1 MRRRLQELSKGIT
14 IAALVFLVTCNKS
27 EVPTDSGVAPMSP
40 DVIKVHLA
48 IQGVDPEFVNQ
59 LDAAVGFDS
68 IDRVVKRLLQILRTD
83 RDPKRK
89 AQASLC
95 LGALYPNS
103 VDPLIEAV
111 RSENGDVAMYAAGAF
126 AKMGSNGNKAIPEL
140 IGALAR
146 KEWNVRLFA
155 ARALG
160 EMGPDA
166 RSKAA
171 LEKIVNDSSENPL
184 VKKEASDAL
193 RKIGGPS

>member
-1 MRRRLQELSKGIT
+1 M
-14 IAALVFLVTCNKS
+14 AALVFLAACNES
-27 EVPTDSGVAPMSP
+27 EPPAGSGV
-40 DVIKVHLA
+40 IKLHLA
-48 IQGVDPEFVNQ
+48 IQGVDPEFVQQ
-59 LDAAVGFDS
+59 LDASIGFDS
-68 IDRVVKRLLQILRTD
+68 IDRLVKHLVQMLRVD
-83 RDPKRK
+83 SDPKRK

-103 VDPLIEAV
+103 VDPLIEAI
-111 RSENGDVAMYAAGAF
+111 RSETDEVAMYAAGAF
-126 AKMGSNGNKAIPEL
+126 ARMGSNGKKAIPDL
-140 IGALAR
+140 VGALAR

-160 EMGPDA
+160 EMGPDE

-193 RKIGGPS
+193 QKIGGSA